1 MVFNI
6 VGVEFPHEKY
16 YKKYVEID
24 NYFGELLVRGNSNA
38 IQTQFG
44 GVA

>member
-24 NYFGELLVRGNSNA
+24 NYFGELLVRGNSMLYRPN
-38 IQTQFG
+38 FE
-44 GVA
+44 VLH